1 MSTIE
6 RQPSK
11 REIVETELRRIWDER
26 AELSAADIL
35 EEARPEDSP
44 LHPFFEWDDS
54 QAAENFRLFQ
64 AGMLIRSVK
73 LRVTSIDARGQITDY
88 RVRAWVPRRY
98 LDGDVGT
105 YLPVEQARDDP
116 KIREAL
122 TRAMLRDA
130 EAFKRRYR
138 HLVEYSEVVVGLLNE
153 SDAGQ

>member
-130 EAFKRRYR
+130 EAFRRRYE
-138 HLVEYSEVVVGLLNE
+138 HLDEFSRVVRDLIE
-153 SDAGQ
+153 SDDGSK